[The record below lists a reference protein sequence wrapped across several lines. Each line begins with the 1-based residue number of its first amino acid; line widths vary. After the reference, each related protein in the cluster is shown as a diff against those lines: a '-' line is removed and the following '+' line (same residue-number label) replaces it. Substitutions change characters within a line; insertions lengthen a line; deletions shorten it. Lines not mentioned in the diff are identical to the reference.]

1 MMHLNL
7 LDARRTRE
15 MNKYCAKQVAR
26 VLKGARDRR
35 KARIG
40 AYVSG
45 VRALARRCHLMPPL
59 V

>member
-7 LDARRTRE
+7 LDAKRAKET
-15 MNKYCAKQVAR
+15 NKYCAKQVAR
-26 VLKGARDRR
+26 ILGAARARR
-35 KARIG
+35 KARVS